1 VSIFV
6 RRLSESQGR
15 MRTNRSTTL
24 FDTSGAR
31 LCCVTATSAAE
42 LTAGSGENAKPKA
55 DCRSRRTMV
64 IMAPCC
70 LLLRQL

>member
-1 VSIFV
+1 MSIFV

-24 FDTSGAR
+24 FDTSCAR
-31 LCCVTATSAAE
+31 ICCVIATIAAE

-55 DCRSRRTMV
+55 ASRTVSFLTR
-64 IMAPCC
+64 
-70 LLLRQL
+70 